1 MRKENTGNINLIGI
15 KYDYSDFKNSQ
26 LISEGRSILSTEYGE
41 GNSGPRTRKELCVQP
56 LEDLLKFPVYTSA
69 WYWRTEAIQ
78 KMCKYF
84 LGKDSLLQWFSK
96 LYRLQSMGSRR
107 DEQDWA
113 TSVSCTGEGNGN
125 PLQCSCLENPRD
137 GSLAGC
143 RLWGRT
149 ELDMTDAT

>member
-15 KYDYSDFKNSQ
+15 KNDYSDLKDSH

-41 GNSGPRTRKELCVQP
+41 GNSGPRTRKELCVQT

-69 WYWRTEAIQ
+69 WYWRIEATK

-96 LYRLQSMGSRR
+96 LYRLQSMRSRR
-107 DEQDWA
+107 AEQDWA
-113 TSVSCTGEGNGN
+113 TSLSRAGEGNVN

-137 GSLAGC
+137 GNLAGGH
-143 RLWGRT
+143 LWGPT
-149 ELDMTDAT
+149 ESDMTDMT